1 MFLYVCRGIDKASV
15 YISDP
20 LVLSSLLLVKNRK
33 FLLSISGRYKEIV
46 GHIMNAIKDTSK
58 DCLIHLRFSVADNI
72 YRVFAL
78 GNVAVAAIRESG
90 VGEVVKY
97 GAEALEEL
105 SSSLSTDMAVWVF
118 LEEIPIAGLD
128 PGLVSV
134 VSACAEEV
142 DKPHIALWKR
152 KGLYWFTIEELISD
166 KGNYTYVFRARDAR
180 GNVYALKVLKEDTI
194 TTKSYVDAFKG
205 CLHGLMISTLS
216 EREFYEFVEL
226 KGYDRDALRDLYV
239 YRNYVVPVRAT
250 LIPRNALDTDTYL
263 AYPPVIVEDLAS
275 LGDLETFIQRNG
287 ARGLE
292 EALYIATRISGA
304 LALAHLVNIAHLD
317 VKPRNIL
324 LYRDEHAAYK
334 YVPKLGDFSG
344 ALGDPARGY
353 KLTKLTPAYADPV
366 ALAKGVADFK
376 YDVYSVAMVVAFMLA
391 SSIPKHRLILNLILL
406 RVVHEYPIPM
416 EDIKDDEKSLK
427 EFEVKALDA
436 AMQLKNRALSLQDF
450 IYVVERDLERLDDDY
465 MPWLNDIP
473 RPIAKVL
480 RKALVLKSEER
491 YGSCVEMWLDLRK
504 ALIEEKL
511 ESLLPR

>member
-1 MFLYVCRGIDKASV
+1 M
-15 YISDP
+15 
-20 LVLSSLLLVKNRK
+20 
-33 FLLSISGRYKEIV
+33 
-46 GHIMNAIKDTSK
+46 
-58 DCLIHLRFSVADNI
+58 
-72 YRVFAL
+72 
-78 GNVAVAAIRESG
+78 
-90 VGEVVKY
+90 
-97 GAEALEEL
+97 
-105 SSSLSTDMAVWVF
+105 
-118 LEEIPIAGLD
+118 
-128 PGLVSV
+128 
-134 VSACAEEV
+134 
-142 DKPHIALWKR
+142 
-152 KGLYWFTIEELISD
+152 
-166 KGNYTYVFRARDAR
+166 
-180 GNVYALKVLKEDTI
+180 
-194 TTKSYVDAFKG
+194 
-205 CLHGLMISTLS
+205 
-216 EREFYEFVEL
+216 
-226 KGYDRDALRDLYV
+226 
-239 YRNYVVPVRAT
+239 
-250 LIPRNALDTDTYL
+250 
-263 AYPPVIVEDLAS
+263 
-275 LGDLETFIQRNG
+275 
-287 ARGLE
+287 
-292 EALYIATRISGA
+292 
-304 LALAHLVNIAHLD
+304 NIAHLD

-436 AMQLKNRALSLQDF
+436 ATQLKNRALSLQDF